1 MDAPGLADGRIVW
14 LEAKSKAGDS
24 VPMRAEM
31 DCYVVFPA
39 CPQDIVVISAIAP
52 FPMAIDVLEGRW
64 AAETSP
70 AQIHAA
76 DVQG

>member
-14 LEAKSKAGDS
+14 LEAKTKAGDS
-24 VPMRAEM
+24 VPMSAEM

-39 CPQDIVVISAIAP
+39 CPQDIVVISAMAP
-52 FPMAIDVLEGRW
+52 FPMASHVFAERW

-70 AQIHAA
+70 VQIHAA